1 MTTENTN
8 ALVRLAREARRSG
21 DRARAVE
28 LLGRA
33 HDAVGD
39 AVLLDAVTETAE
51 GPADPLLVVAH
62 RAQREARS

>member
-8 ALVRLAREARRSG
+8 TLVRLAREARQRG

-33 HDAVGD
+33 HDAAGD
-39 AVLLDAVTETAE
+39 AGLLEAVTTTAE

-62 RAQREARS
+62 RASREATT

>member
-8 ALVRLAREARRSG
+8 TLVRLAREARQRG

-28 LLGRA
+28 FLGRA
-33 HDAVGD
+33 HDAAGD
-39 AVLLDAVTETAE
+39 AGLLEAVTATAE

-62 RAQREARS
+62 RAQREVAT